1 MEVPIST
8 KSVYIQNL
16 ILMAFQADKPYNDLP
31 LLPPSREMWETLTVY
46 KILAEARAAMA
57 ELKGRMPIIPNP
69 LMLINTLV
77 LQEAK
82 ESSSIENIFTS
93 SDKLYKAFAS
103 STRVPDAQTKEVLR
117 YRTALYD
124 AWQKQQ
130 KKGLDLSLL
139 VNIYKKI
146 KDKED
151 GIRDTSVYIGNHFQV
166 VYTPPCCHDV
176 LIKKLDDW
184 LNFAK
189 KEDDIDPLIKMAIL
203 HYQFEAI
210 HPFTDG
216 NGRTGRVFNVL
227 YLSQV
232 GILDQPV
239 LYLSQYINA
248 FKSDYYRLL
257 RRVTENGEWEAWL
270 VYMLTAIKATAIETM
285 KLINQIHELLQATI
299 EKVKTEAEDI
309 YSRELV
315 DMLFVQPYC
324 KISFLVDAGIAS
336 RNTASKYLNRLVQLD
351 ILELEKVG
359 NESLYL
365 NKKLYE
371 LLSK

>member
-1 MEVPIST
+1 
-8 KSVYIQNL
+8 
-16 ILMAFQADKPYNDLP
+16 MALQSDQPYNDLP
-31 LLPPSREMWETLTVY
+31 FLPPAKEVWETLAVY

-103 STRVPDAQTKEVLR
+103 TTSEPDSQTKEVLR

-130 KKGLDLSLL
+130 ESGIDLPLL
-139 VNIYKKI
+139 KNIYRKI

-151 GIRDTSVYIGNHFQV
+151 GVRDAPVYIGNRFQV

-176 LIKKLDDW
+176 LTEKLSDW
-184 LNFAK
+184 LNFAQT
-189 KEDDIDPLIKMAIL
+189 DDGIDPLIKMAML

-216 NGRTGRVFNVL
+216 NGRTGRVLNVL
-227 YLSQV
+227 YLTQV
-232 GILDQPV
+232 GIIDQPV

-248 FKSDYYRLL
+248 FKSDYYSLL
-257 RRVTENGEWEAWL
+257 RGVTENGDWEAWL
-270 VYMLTAIKATAIETM
+270 VYMLTAVKATAKET
-285 KLINQIHELLQATI
+285 LNLVNQIHELLQATVA
-299 EKVKTEAEDI
+299 KVKTEAEDI

-315 DMLFVQPYC
+315 DILFVQPYC
-324 KISFLVDAGIAS
+324 KISFLVEGGIAS
-336 RNTASKYLNRLVQLD
+336 RNTASKYLNRLVELD
-351 ILELEKVG
+351 ILELEKIG

-365 NKKLYE
+365 NKQLYK

>member
-1 MEVPIST
+1 
-8 KSVYIQNL
+8 
-16 ILMAFQADKPYNDLP
+16 MAFQADQPYNNLP
-31 LLPPSREMWETLTVY
+31 LLPPAQETWETITVY

-103 STRVPDAQTKEVLR
+103 TTTEPDPQTKEVLR

-124 AWQKQQ
+124 GWQTQ
-130 KKGLDLSLL
+130 KENGINLSLIE
-139 VNIYKKI
+139 NIYRRI
-146 KDKED
+146 KDKKD
-151 GIRDTSVYIGNHFQV
+151 GVRDAAVYIGNRFQV
-166 VYTPPCCHDV
+166 IYTPPCCHDV
-176 LIKKLDDW
+176 LTEKLSNW
-184 LNFAK
+184 LNFAQA
-189 KEDDIDPLIKMAIL
+189 DDNIDPLIKMAVL

-216 NGRTGRVFNVL
+216 NGRTGRVLNVL
-227 YLSQV
+227 YLTQV
-232 GILDQPV
+232 GIIDLPV

-270 VYMLTAIKATAIETM
+270 VYMLTAVKATAKETL
-285 KLINQIHELLQATI
+285 KLINQIHNLLQETI
-299 EKVKTEAEDI
+299 EKVRQEAEDI
-309 YSRELV
+309 YSREFI
-315 DMLFVQPYC
+315 DMLFMQPYC
-324 KISFLVDAGIAS
+324 KISFLVDGGIAS
-336 RNTASKYLNRLVQLD
+336 RNTASKYLNRLVDLG

>member
-1 MEVPIST
+1 
-8 KSVYIQNL
+8 
-16 ILMAFQADKPYNDLP
+16 MAFQADQPFNDLP
-31 LLPPSREMWETLTVY
+31 LLPPAKEVWETLPVY
-46 KILAEARAAMA
+46 KVLAEARAAMA

-103 STRVPDAQTKEVLR
+103 TTTEPDPQTKEVLR
-117 YRTALYD
+117 YRTALYE
-124 AWQKQQ
+124 AWLSQQ
-130 KKGLDLSLL
+130 KSGIELSLL
-139 VNIYKKI
+139 ENIYRKI

-151 GIRDTSVYIGNHFQV
+151 GIREQPVYIGNRYQV
-166 VYTPPCCHDV
+166 VYTPPCCYGV
-176 LIKKLDDW
+176 LTEKLSNW
-184 LNFAK
+184 LNFFQA
-189 KEDDIDPLIKMAIL
+189 DDGIDPLIKMSIL

-216 NGRTGRVFNVL
+216 NGRTGRVLNVL
-227 YLSQV
+227 YLTQV
-232 GILDQPV
+232 GIIDQPV

-257 RRVTENGEWEAWL
+257 RGVTENGEWEAWL
-270 VYMLTAIKATAIETM
+270 VYMLTAVKATAVETLN
-285 KLINQIHELLQATI
+285 LINQIHELLQATV
-299 EKVKTEAEDI
+299 EKVRTEAEDI

-315 DMLFVQPYC
+315 DTIFMQPYC
-324 KISFLVDAGIAS
+324 KISFLVDGGIAS
-336 RNTASKYLNRLVQLD
+336 RNTASKYLNRLVELG
-351 ILELEKVG
+351 ILELEKMG

-365 NKKLYE
+365 NKQLYE

>member
-1 MEVPIST
+1 
-8 KSVYIQNL
+8 
-16 ILMAFQADKPYNDLP
+16 MAFKSDQPYNDLP
-31 LLPPSREMWETLTVY
+31 LLPPAKEAWETLAVY

-103 STRVPDAQTKEVLR
+103 TTSEPDAQTKEVLR
-117 YRTALYD
+117 YRNALYD

-130 KKGLDLSLL
+130 ESGINLPLL
-139 VNIYKKI
+139 ENIYRKI

-151 GIRDTSVYIGNHFQV
+151 GVRDTPVYIGNRFQV

-176 LIKKLDDW
+176 LTEKLSDW
-184 LNFAK
+184 LNFTQT
-189 KEDDIDPLIKMAIL
+189 DDGIDPLIKMAML

-216 NGRTGRVFNVL
+216 NGRTGRVLNVL
-227 YLSQV
+227 YLTQV
-232 GILDQPV
+232 GIIDQPV

-248 FKSDYYRLL
+248 FKADYYRLL
-257 RRVTENGEWEAWL
+257 RGVTENGEWEAWL
-270 VYMLTAIKATAIETM
+270 VYMLTAVKATAKETLN
-285 KLINQIHELLQATI
+285 LINQIHELLQATV
-299 EKVKTEAEDI
+299 EKVKSEAEDI

-315 DMLFVQPYC
+315 DILFVQPYC
-324 KISFLVDAGIAS
+324 KISFLVEGGIAS
-336 RNTASKYLNRLVQLD
+336 RNTASKYLNRLVELD
-351 ILELEKVG
+351 ILELEKIG

-365 NKKLYE
+365 NKQLYE

>member
-1 MEVPIST
+1 
-8 KSVYIQNL
+8 
-16 ILMAFQADKPYNDLP
+16 MAFRPDQPYNDLP
-31 LLPPSREMWETLTVY
+31 LLPPAKKAWETLGVY
-46 KILAEARAAMA
+46 KTLAEARAAMA

-103 STRVPDAQTKEVLR
+103 TTTEPDSQTKEVLR

-130 KKGLDLSLL
+130 ESGIDLPLL
-139 VNIYKKI
+139 ENIYRKI

-151 GIRDTSVYIGNHFQV
+151 GVRDTPVYIGNRFQV
-166 VYTPPCCHDV
+166 VCTPPCCHDV
-176 LIKKLDDW
+176 LIEKLSDW
-184 LNFAK
+184 LNFAQS
-189 KEDDIDPLIKMAIL
+189 DNGIDPLIKMAML

-216 NGRTGRVFNVL
+216 NGRTGRVLNVL
-227 YLSQV
+227 YLTQV
-232 GILDQPV
+232 GIIDQPV

-248 FKSDYYRLL
+248 FKSDYYSLL
-257 RRVTENGEWEAWL
+257 RGVTENGEWEAWL
-270 VYMLTAIKATAIETM
+270 VYMLTAVKATAKETLN
-285 KLINQIHELLQATI
+285 LINQIYELLQETI
-299 EKVKTEAEDI
+299 EKVRTDAADI

-324 KISFLVDAGIAS
+324 KISFLVGGGIAS
-336 RNTASKYLNRLVQLD
+336 RNTASKYLNRLVELD
-351 ILELEKVG
+351 ILELEKIG

-365 NKKLYE
+365 NKKLYA
-371 LLSK
+371 LLGE

>member
-1 MEVPIST
+1 
-8 KSVYIQNL
+8 
-16 ILMAFQADKPYNDLP
+16 MAFRPDQPYNDLP
-31 LLPPSREMWETLTVY
+31 LLPPAKKAWETLGVY
-46 KILAEARAAMA
+46 KTLAEARAAMA

-103 STRVPDAQTKEVLR
+103 TTTEPDLQTKEVLR

-130 KKGLDLSLL
+130 ESGIDLPLL
-139 VNIYKKI
+139 ENIYRKI

-151 GIRDTSVYIGNHFQV
+151 GVRDTPVYIGNRFQV
-166 VYTPPCCHDV
+166 VCTPPCCHDV
-176 LIKKLDDW
+176 LIEKLSDW
-184 LNFAK
+184 LNFAQS
-189 KEDDIDPLIKMAIL
+189 DNGIDPLIKMAML

-216 NGRTGRVFNVL
+216 NGRTGRVLNVL
-227 YLSQV
+227 YLTQV
-232 GILDQPV
+232 GIIDQPV

-248 FKSDYYRLL
+248 FKSDYYSLL
-257 RRVTENGEWEAWL
+257 RGVTENGEWEAWL
-270 VYMLTAIKATAIETM
+270 VYMLTAVKATAKETLN
-285 KLINQIHELLQATI
+285 LINQIYELLQETI
-299 EKVKTEAEDI
+299 EKVRTDAADI

-324 KISFLVDAGIAS
+324 KISFLVGGGIAS
-336 RNTASKYLNRLVQLD
+336 RNTASKYLNRLVELD
-351 ILELEKVG
+351 ILELEKIG

-365 NKKLYE
+365 NKKLYA
-371 LLSK
+371 LLGE

>member
-1 MEVPIST
+1 MFKPD
-8 KSVYIQNL
+8 Q
-16 ILMAFQADKPYNDLP
+16 PYNDLP
-31 LLPPSREMWETLTVY
+31 LLPPGKETWETLSVY

-69 LMLINTLV
+69 LMLVNTLV

-82 ESSSIENIFTS
+82 ESSSIENIVTS

-103 STRVPDAQTKEVLR
+103 TTTEPDPQTKEVLR

-124 AWQKQQ
+124 AWLQQ
-130 KKGLDLSLL
+130 QQSGIDLGLIE
-139 VNIYKKI
+139 NIYRKI

-151 GIRDTSVYIGNHFQV
+151 GVRDKPVYIGNRFQV
-166 VYTPPCCHDV
+166 VYTPPCCFDV
-176 LIKKLDDW
+176 LSEKLDDW
-184 LNFAK
+184 LNFAQA
-189 KEDDIDPLIKMAIL
+189 DDGIDPLIKMAML

-216 NGRTGRVFNVL
+216 NGRTGRVLNVL
-227 YLSQV
+227 YLTQV
-232 GILDQPV
+232 GIIDQPV

-257 RRVTENGEWEAWL
+257 RAVTENGEWEAWL
-270 VYMLTAIKATAIETM
+270 VYMLTAIKVTAIETLN
-285 KLINQIHELLQATI
+285 KINQIHELLLETI
-299 EKVKTEAEDI
+299 EEVRSDAADI
-309 YSRELV
+309 YNRELV

-324 KISFLVDAGIAS
+324 KIRFLVDGGIAS
-336 RNTASKYLNRLVQLD
+336 RNTASKYLNRLVELD
-351 ILELEKVG
+351 ILELEKIG

-365 NKKLYE
+365 NTKLYE

>member
-1 MEVPIST
+1 MFKPE
-8 KSVYIQNL
+8 
-16 ILMAFQADKPYNDLP
+16 KPYNDLP
-31 LLPPSREMWETLTVY
+31 LLPPAREAWETLAVY
-46 KILAEARAAMA
+46 KVLAEARAAMA

-103 STRVPDAQTKEVLR
+103 TTTEPDPQTKEVLR
-117 YRTALYD
+117 YRTALYE
-124 AWQKQQ
+124 AWQQQQ
-130 KKGLDLSLL
+130 KSGMDLSLL
-139 VNIYKKI
+139 ENIYRKI

-151 GIRDTSVYIGNHFQV
+151 GIRSVPVYIGNRFQV
-166 VYTPPCCHDV
+166 AYTPPCCRDV
-176 LIKKLDDW
+176 LTEKLNNWLAFVQGDDG
-184 LNFAK
+184 
-189 KEDDIDPLIKMAIL
+189 IDPLIKMAIL

-216 NGRTGRVFNVL
+216 NGRTGRILNVL
-227 YLSQV
+227 YLTQA
-232 GILDQPV
+232 GIIDQPV

-248 FKSDYYRLL
+248 FKADYYHLL
-257 RRVTENGEWEAWL
+257 RGVTEDGKWEEWL
-270 VYMLTAIKATAIETM
+270 VYMLTAVKATAIET
-285 KLINQIHELLQATI
+285 LNTINRIHELLRTTI
-299 EKVKTEAEDI
+299 SKVKTEAKDI

-324 KISFLVDAGIAS
+324 KISFLVDSGIAS
-336 RNTASKYLNRLVQLD
+336 RNTASKYLNRLVD
-351 ILELEKVG
+351 MGILELEKIG

-365 NKKLYE
+365 NKQLYK
-371 LLSK
+371 LLSQ

>member
-1 MEVPIST
+1 
-8 KSVYIQNL
+8 
-16 ILMAFQADKPYNDLP
+16 MAFQADQPYNDLP
-31 LLPPSREMWETLTVY
+31 LLPPAQEEWETLAVY

-57 ELKGRMPIIPNP
+57 ELKGRMPVIPNP

-103 STRVPDAQTKEVLR
+103 TTTVPDPQTKEVLR

-124 AWQKQQ
+124 AWKKQQ
-130 KKGLDLSLL
+130 ESGIDMHLL
-139 VNIYKKI
+139 ENIYRKI

-151 GIRDTSVYIGNHFQV
+151 GVRDTPVYIGNRFQV

-176 LIKKLDDW
+176 LIEKLNDW
-184 LNFAK
+184 LNFAQVNNG
-189 KEDDIDPLIKMAIL
+189 IDPLIKMAML

-216 NGRTGRVFNVL
+216 NGRTGRVLNVL
-227 YLSQV
+227 YLTQV
-232 GILDQPV
+232 GIIDQPV

-257 RRVTENGEWEAWL
+257 LGVTENGEWEAWL
-270 VYMLTAIKATAIETM
+270 IYMLTAVKATAIETLN
-285 KLINQIHELLQATI
+285 LINQIHELLQETI
-299 EKVKTEAEDI
+299 EKVRTDAADI

-324 KISFLVDAGIAS
+324 KIRFLVDGGIAS
-336 RNTASKYLNRLVQLD
+336 RNTASKYLNRLVELG
-351 ILELEKVG
+351 ILELEKIG

-371 LLSK
+371 LLGK

>member
-1 MEVPIST
+1 MVNNST
-8 KSVYIQNL
+8 
-16 ILMAFQADKPYNDLP
+16 PYNDLP
-31 LLPPSREMWETLTVY
+31 LLPPATEAWETLDVY

-103 STRVPDAQTKEVLR
+103 TTTEPDPQTKEVLR
-117 YRTALYD
+117 YRTALYE
-124 AWQKQQ
+124 AWKILQHSDI
-130 KKGLDLSLL
+130 DLPLIE
-139 VNIYKKI
+139 NIYRKI
-146 KDKED
+146 KNKKD
-151 GIRDTSVYIGNHFQV
+151 GIRDEPVYIGNRFQV
-166 VYTPPCCHDV
+166 LYTPPCCHAV
-176 LIKKLDDW
+176 LTEKLIDW
-184 LNFAK
+184 LSFVQA
-189 KEDDIDPLIKMAIL
+189 DDGIDPLIKMAIL

-216 NGRTGRVFNVL
+216 NGRTGRVLNVL
-227 YLSQV
+227 YLTQV
-232 GILDQPV
+232 GIIDQPV
-239 LYLSQYINA
+239 LYMSQYINA

-257 RRVTENGEWEAWL
+257 RGVTEKGEWEAWL
-270 VYMLTAIKATAIETM
+270 VYMLTAVKVTAIETLS
-285 KLINQIHELLQATI
+285 LINHIHELLQATV
-299 EKVKTEAEDI
+299 EKVRTEAEDI

-324 KISFLVDAGIAS
+324 KISFLVDGGIAS
-336 RNTASKYLNRLVQLD
+336 RNTASKYLNRLVELG
-351 ILELEKVG
+351 ILELEKIG

-365 NKKLYE
+365 NKNLYE
-371 LLSK
+371 LLSI

>member
-1 MEVPIST
+1 
-8 KSVYIQNL
+8 
-16 ILMAFQADKPYNDLP
+16 MAFRPDQPYNDLP
-31 LLPPSREMWETLTVY
+31 LLPPAKKAWETLGVY
-46 KILAEARAAMA
+46 KTLAEARAAMA

-103 STRVPDAQTKEVLR
+103 TTTEPDLQTKEVLR

-130 KKGLDLSLL
+130 ESGIDLPLL
-139 VNIYKKI
+139 ENIYRKI

-151 GIRDTSVYIGNHFQV
+151 GVKDTPVYIGNRFQV

-176 LIKKLDDW
+176 LIEKLSDW
-184 LNFAK
+184 LNFAQS
-189 KEDDIDPLIKMAIL
+189 DNGIDPLIKMAML

-216 NGRTGRVFNVL
+216 NGRTGRVLNVL
-227 YLSQV
+227 YLTQV
-232 GILDQPV
+232 GIIDQPV

-248 FKSDYYRLL
+248 FKSDYYSLL
-257 RRVTENGEWEAWL
+257 RGVTENGEWEAWL
-270 VYMLTAIKATAIETM
+270 VYMLTAVKATAKETLN
-285 KLINQIHELLQATI
+285 LINQIYELLQETI
-299 EKVKTEAEDI
+299 EKVRTDAADI

-324 KISFLVDAGIAS
+324 KISFLVGGGIAS
-336 RNTASKYLNRLVQLD
+336 RNTASKYLNRLVELD
-351 ILELEKVG
+351 ILELEKIG

-365 NKKLYE
+365 NKKLYA
-371 LLSK
+371 LLGE

>member
-1 MEVPIST
+1 
-8 KSVYIQNL
+8 
-16 ILMAFQADKPYNDLP
+16 MAFQSDQPYNDLP
-31 LLPPSREMWETLTVY
+31 SLPPSAEAWETLAVY

-103 STRVPDAQTKEVLR
+103 TTTEPDPQTKEVLR

-124 AWQKQQ
+124 AWLQQ
-130 KKGLDLSLL
+130 QQSGIDLELL
-139 VNIYKKI
+139 ENIYRKI

-151 GIRDTSVYIGNHFQV
+151 GVRDNPVYIGNRFQV
-166 VYTPPCCHDV
+166 VYTPPCCFDV
-176 LIKKLDDW
+176 LSEKLDDW
-184 LNFAK
+184 LNFVHT
-189 KEDDIDPLIKMAIL
+189 DDGIDPLIKMAIL

-216 NGRTGRVFNVL
+216 NGRTGRVLNVL
-227 YLSQV
+227 YLTQV
-232 GILDQPV
+232 GIIDRPV

-257 RRVTENGEWEAWL
+257 RGVTENGEWKAWL
-270 VYMLTAIKATAIETM
+270 MYMLTAVKATAIETLN
-285 KLINQIHELLQATI
+285 LINQIQELLQETI
-299 EKVKTEAEDI
+299 EKVRTDAADI

-324 KISFLVDAGIAS
+324 KISFLVDGGIAS
-336 RNTASKYLNRLVQLD
+336 RNTASKYLNRLVELD
-351 ILELEKVG
+351 ILALEKIG